1 MKILVIVDVQK
12 EFDDFIQHDLV
23 DGLYSYSEKFE
34 QVYQIWDAHKN
45 VVAPTYKFPNQ
56 VDSVQKL
63 FGRKHFSDA
72 VKKYT
77 KEIEKSTDE
86 GTVLK
91 LSNNEGYV
99 VRIDNNH
106 KWFFVNPEIT
116 DLISKIKDDEIILVG
131 GADGECLEDIYQ
143 AFKTFKLNVNINN
156 KYTFSAQTNNT
167 DSIYEK
173 KILTFNDFRQK
184 NRN

>member
-23 DGLYSYSEKFE
+23 DGLYSYSNKFE
-34 QVYQIWDAHKN
+34 KVYQIWDAHKN

-63 FGRKHFSDA
+63 FGRNHFSDA

-77 KEIEKSTDE
+77 KEIENSSDE
-86 GTVLK
+86 GTTLK
-91 LSNNEGYV
+91 LSNDEGYV

-116 DLISKIKDDEIILVG
+116 DLIEEIKDHEIILVG
-131 GADGECLEDIYQ
+131 GADDECLEDVYQ
-143 AFKTFKLNVNINN
+143 SFLTFGLNVTIND
-156 KYTFSAQTNNT
+156 KYVFSAKTT
-167 DSIYEK
+167 SSDSINENKLYIK
-173 KILTFNDFRQK
+173 RYKDFI
-184 NRN
+184 